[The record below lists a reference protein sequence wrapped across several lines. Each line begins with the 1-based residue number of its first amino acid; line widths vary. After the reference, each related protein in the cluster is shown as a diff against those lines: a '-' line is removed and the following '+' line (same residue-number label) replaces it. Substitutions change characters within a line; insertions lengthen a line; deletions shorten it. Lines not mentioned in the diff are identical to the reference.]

1 MKKSRIVSSIWL
13 ILILQSAILMAET
26 FEIPGEGKFRH
37 IIIDGKAQV
46 SFVKFIPEMKPPGE
60 SGKNRPK

>member
-1 MKKSRIVSSIWL
+1 MKKSCIVSSIWL

-37 IIIDGKAQV
+37 IIIDGKSTGFFRQV
-46 SFVKFIPEMKPPGE
+46 H
-60 SGKNRPK
+60 SGDEASRRIRENRPK